1 MKVLAIDTSN
11 QPMSIALVEDNELKA
26 TTTLNTVLNHSIYVL
41 PTIDELFKR
50 VGWQP
55 TDVDRIVAAKGP
67 GSYTGIR
74 IAVTTAK
81 TLAMTLKK
89 ELVGVSILQV
99 LASNLPPVSD
109 HLIVPF
115 MDARRGNVFA
125 GVYQYNDQ
133 QVLQTVVNDQHMAF
147 AELLTLLKQKHQPAY
162 LVGKMTKRIERQKL
176 DLPEQVQLLPA
187 SYSFPSTYRLA
198 LMGEKLAPVKQVD
211 DFVPDYLRLT
221 QAERDWQKAH
231 PEAQPQNYVEEV

>member
-11 QPMSIALVEDNELKA
+11 QPMSIALVEDKELKA

-50 VGWQP
+50 VGWEP
-55 TDVDRIVAAKGP
+55 TDVDRIVVAKGP

-89 ELVGVSILQV
+89 KLVGVSSLKV
-99 LASNLPPVSD
+99 LASNLPPISD
-109 HLIVPF
+109 QLIVPF

-125 GVYQYNDQ
+125 GIYQYDSDQ
-133 QVLQTVVNDQHMAF
+133 NLQTVAADQHMLF
-147 AELLTLLKQKHQPAY
+147 NDLLQLIQKQEKAAV
-162 LVGKMTKRIERQKL
+162 LIGKLTKRIKRQEL
-176 DLPEQVQLLPA
+176 DLPKQVTLLPV
-187 SYSFPSTYRLA
+187 SYSYPSTYRLA
-198 LMGEKLAPVKQVD
+198 LLGEKLTPVKGID

-221 QAERDWQKAH
+221 QAERDWQKQH
-231 PEAQPQNYVEEV
+231 PEAKPQNYVEEV

>member
-11 QPMSIALVEDNELKA
+11 QPMSIALVEDKELKA

-50 VGWQP
+50 VGWEP
-55 TDVDRIVAAKGP
+55 TDVDRIVVAKGP

-89 ELVGVSILQV
+89 KLVGVSSLKV
-99 LASNLPPVSD
+99 LASNLPPISD
-109 HLIVPF
+109 QLIVPF

-125 GVYQYNDQ
+125 GIYQYDSDQ
-133 QVLQTVVNDQHMAF
+133 HLQTVAADQHMLF
-147 AELLTLLKQKHQPAY
+147 NDLLQLIQKQEKAAV
-162 LVGKMTKRIERQKL
+162 LIGKLTKRIKRQGL
-176 DLPEQVQLLPA
+176 DLPKQVTLLPV
-187 SYSFPSTYRLA
+187 SYSYPSTYRLA
-198 LMGEKLAPVKQVD
+198 LLGEKLMPVKDID

-221 QAERDWQKAH
+221 QAERDWQKQH
-231 PEAQPQNYVEEV
+231 PEAKPQNYVEEV